1 MKVLDRYMAYLKGH
15 REDLIVILF
24 FSLVSFFYLGANIFA
39 GQIVAPMDLLL
50 HYPGWSNTGMDIP
63 VFNLE
68 RSDILDSQI
77 PMWNFARDSIL
88 NGLLPL
94 WNPFVAGGS
103 PALATFTT
111 SPSLLTPS
119 FFVFLVF
126 GGGVGFTLSLL
137 AKLFFAGYG
146 AYKLCR
152 TELTVLPSIFGGITY
167 MMCGFNASWLMWPH
181 VTTSMWI
188 PWVLWGIILLNR
200 ERTRKRIF
208 FVAIPVAL
216 LIFGGFPFVTF
227 SGLALGSLFVCWLVL
242 IDFVKKDRISGLKS
256 GILLFSAT
264 FAGIGLAAAQI
275 LPFAEWLAQFDKS
288 WRHGGSILSLND
300 LDILWTPFKYTHDFG
315 TNIVPQVERCG
326 YVGILTLLFS
336 IVAIGFI
343 LKYRKNA
350 LTPLSPLFWAPI
362 IFLIMIPVFT
372 ISPLST
378 IVYQLP
384 IFNSNVNTRLLV
396 LLGLSFSI
404 VGAYG
409 LDASIKVIS
418 KLNRNHSRFFEG
430 CVTVFLLAIIGIH
443 IATMAPVGMSQN
455 AVVPAESFYPIAPTI
470 SYVQSN
476 LQPGQSVLATSAY
489 MISGTLTYYGISD
502 WFAHTYHRDS
512 EKFVL
517 LQVVTLPADSWK
529 TAAIYDFN
537 RINLESPLIDKLG
550 VRYVLTAEKL
560 PQDLN
565 ITKWQIMSFE
575 DKIIV
580 LENKDCPPGAYL
592 STPSGE
598 VYPSSYDAV
607 VVTEYSPNY
616 REYHIYSPDGGVFV
630 TTTRIWPGWVAYCND
645 QPVPIKPY
653 LGILQ
658 SVEVPEGESVIKF
671 TYVPYSFYIG
681 LVISLATLVLLL
693 LIPRK
698 YFNF

>member
-1 MKVLDRYMAYLKGH
+1 MKVLGYYMAYLKDH

-24 FSLVSFFYLGANIFA
+24 FFLVSFFYLGANIFA

-152 TELTVLPSIFGGITY
+152 TELAVLPSIFGGITY

-208 FVAIPVAL
+208 FVAVPVAL
-216 LIFGGFPFVTF
+216 LIFGGFPFVAF
-227 SGLALGSLFVCWLVL
+227 SGLALGSLLICWLVL
-242 IDFVKKDRISGLKS
+242 IDFVKNDRISGLKS
-256 GILLFSAT
+256 GVLLFSAT

-275 LPFAEWLAQFDKS
+275 LPFAEWLAQFDTS
-288 WRHGGSILSLND
+288 WRHGGSLFSLND
-300 LDILWTPFKYTHDFG
+300 LDILWSPFKYTHDFG

-336 IVAIGFI
+336 IVAIGLVI
-343 LKYRKNA
+343 KYRKKA
-350 LTPLSPLFWAPI
+350 LTPLSPLFWAPV

-372 ISPLST
+372 IAPLST

-384 IFNSNVNTRLLV
+384 FFNSSVNTRLLV

-404 VGAYG
+404 TGAYG
-409 LDASIKVIS
+409 LDASVKVVS
-418 KLNRNHSRFFEG
+418 DLNKNHSG
-430 CVTVFLLAIIGIH
+430 LLRYCIIAFVLGIIGIH

-455 AVVPAESFYPIAPTI
+455 AVVPGESFYPTTPTI
-470 SYVQSN
+470 SYIQSN

-489 MISGTLTYYGISD
+489 MFSGTLTYYGISD
-502 WFAHTYHRDS
+502 WFAHSYHRQS
-512 EKFVL
+512 EKSVL
-517 LQVVTLPADSWK
+517 GRVVSDAWRSP
-529 TAAIYDFN
+529 TAAMYN
-537 RINLESPLIDKLG
+537 LARIDLESPVIDKLG

-565 ITKWQIMSFE
+565 TTKWQIMSFE
-575 DKIIV
+575 DKIVV
-580 LENKDCPPGAYL
+580 LENMDCPPGAYL
-592 STPSGE
+592 STSSGE
-598 VYPSSYDAV
+598 VNPSSYGAV
-607 VVTEYSPNY
+607 MVTEYSPNY
-616 REYHIYSPDGGVFV
+616 REYHIDSPDGGVFV

-645 QPVPIKPY
+645 QAVPIKPY

-658 SVEVPEGESVIKF
+658 SVDIPEGESVIKF

-681 LVISLATLVLLL
+681 LVISLATLALLL

-698 YFNF
+698 YFKF